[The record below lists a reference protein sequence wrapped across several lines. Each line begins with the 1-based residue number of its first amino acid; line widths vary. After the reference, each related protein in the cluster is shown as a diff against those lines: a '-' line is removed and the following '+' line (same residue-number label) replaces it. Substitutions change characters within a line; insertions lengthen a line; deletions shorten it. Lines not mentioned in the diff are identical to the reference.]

1 MRTRFKI
8 IIIIGIV
15 FFSTFTNESH
25 AMCATEALEW
35 WEACNDTG
43 LSNAL
48 PLNPILMSILFVVGI
63 FASIAGIVIWRKK
76 NEN

>member
-1 MRTRFKI
+1 MKTKLLI
-8 IIIIGIV
+8 IVGII

-25 AMCATEALEW
+25 AMCAAEALQW

-63 FASIAGIVIWRKK
+63 FTSIAGIVIWRKK
-76 NEN
+76 K